1 MMKIMD
7 LLEKRKNYPITK
19 DCDKWI
25 DKILEDEI
33 NDDVWLIIVTSS
45 LLDEGRMKYKERI
58 VTKYFI
64 AGVYNLETPFLKTYG
79 RMSLVHLTKKTV
91 NEMNMS
97 IYKGQIFISR
107 FKNNKEK
114 NEMFSIP
121 DRYASKYQRYLN
133 ELESWINDDNM
144 PEDDVNGEYE
154 YNTVLISEIIENK
167 INPEYYSK
175 KAVKVRT
182 LLHNEKVYKLG
193 DLVDIVMPGA
203 SKEQVGKIV
212 KLENLKY
219 RFDVAGLSE
228 QQITNVTLQKN
239 DILFPMTGNGKP
251 FLVPDDIK
259 ETIYVGEHIFVLRCR
274 DIQPAYLFLYLN
286 SEVCQTIIDFKKI
299 GTIIPRVT
307 RKNVE
312 EIPVIKPLKDKQEYK
327 LEAYI
332 LTHIGERI
340 YNANSDNMGE
350 ILSCWSAL
358 NKKKRI
364 ERIED
369 VLEIELLEKI
379 KVYST
384 NQIQK
389 LLHDDWIELNK
400 CFGVGAYKATLI
412 LAGSILEALLIDWIS
427 ELNGQDYF
435 AEDYMVIRGKKQK
448 RADLYDYIKEIKS
461 IKESKGFNW
470 NDEESKANEIREKR
484 NLVHAKLGINSDE
497 INEKTCRSI
506 IEDLRCIIKSRGIE
520 EY

>member
-1 MMKIMD
+1 MIRIRD
-7 LLEKRKNYPITK
+7 LLEERKNYPITK

-33 NDDVWLIIVTSS
+33 NDDVWLITVTSS
-45 LLDEGRMKYKERI
+45 LLDEGRIKYKEQI
-58 VTKYFI
+58 ATKYFI
-64 AGVYNLETPFLKTYG
+64 AGVYNLETPFLKTCG
-79 RMSLVHLTKKTV
+79 RMSLVHLVKKPV
-91 NEMNMS
+91 KEMSMS
-97 IYKGQIFISR
+97 IYKGQIFISKFR
-107 FKNNKEK
+107 NNEGENEK
-114 NEMFSIP
+114 FSMP

-133 ELESWINDDNM
+133 GLESWINDDNM

-154 YNTVLISEIIENK
+154 YNSVATSEIIENK

-182 LLHNEKVYKLG
+182 LLHNEEVYKLG
-193 DLVDIVMPGA
+193 DLVDIIMPGA
-203 SKEQVGKIV
+203 IKEQAGKIV
-212 KLENLKY
+212 KLGNLKY
-219 RFDVAGLSE
+219 PFDIAELSE

-239 DILFPMTGNGKP
+239 DILFPMTGNEKP

-286 SEVCQTIIDFKKI
+286 SEVCQTII
-299 GTIIPRVT
+299 PRVT
-307 RKNVE
+307 RKSVE

-332 LTHIGERI
+332 LTHIGERS

-350 ILSCWSAL
+350 ILSCWNAL

-389 LLHDDWIELNK
+389 LLHDDWTELNK

-427 ELNGQDYF
+427 ELDGQDYF

-461 IKESKGFNW
+461 IKESKGSNW
-470 NDEESKANEIREKR
+470 NNEESKANEIREKR

-497 INEKTCRSI
+497 INEKTCRI
-506 IEDLRCIIKSRGIE
+506 IIDDLRYIIKSRGIE

>member
-1 MMKIMD
+1 M
-7 LLEKRKNYPITK
+7 
-19 DCDKWI
+19 
-25 DKILEDEI
+25 
-33 NDDVWLIIVTSS
+33 
-45 LLDEGRMKYKERI
+45 
-58 VTKYFI
+58 
-64 AGVYNLETPFLKTYG
+64 
-79 RMSLVHLTKKTV
+79 
-91 NEMNMS
+91 
-97 IYKGQIFISR
+97 
-107 FKNNKEK
+107 
-114 NEMFSIP
+114 P

-133 ELESWINDDNM
+133 GLESWINDDNM

-154 YNTVLISEIIENK
+154 YNSVATSEIIENK

-182 LLHNEKVYKLG
+182 LLHNEEVYKLG
-193 DLVDIVMPGA
+193 DLVDIIMPGA
-203 SKEQVGKIV
+203 IKEQAGKIV
-212 KLENLKY
+212 KLGNLKY
-219 RFDVAGLSE
+219 PFDIAELSE

-239 DILFPMTGNGKP
+239 DILFPMTGNEKP

-286 SEVCQTIIDFKKI
+286 SEVCQTIIDFKKM

-307 RKNVE
+307 RKSVE

-332 LTHIGERI
+332 LTHIGERS

-350 ILSCWSAL
+350 ILSCWNAL

-389 LLHDDWIELNK
+389 LLHDDWTELNK

-427 ELNGQDYF
+427 ELDGQDYF

-461 IKESKGFNW
+461 IKESKGSNW
-470 NDEESKANEIREKR
+470 NNEESKANEIREKR

-497 INEKTCRSI
+497 INEKTCRI
-506 IEDLRCIIKSRGIE
+506 IIDDLRYIIKSRGIE